1 MVAGNGG
8 ADVSEGYKAPNGF
21 YNVYNSYSGSNYINS
36 NSKAK
41 KWISWAN
48 QYSSSTYENIK
59 SVSYMLD
66 TTTWTNKYGDNNF
79 ADYVIGGS
87 TLEMFVASWNTKYP
101 KSKIYCDAKDE
112 NGYNIGNTSGAET
125 NRTNIAT
132 SYNIYVKPYT
142 SKAKGFW
149 LASPARGDDYNGYYV
164 ARVYYDDSVPYD
176 GVYHGY
182 VDCCDY
188 YGDSTDFGFRP
199 IVCLSS
205 NVKLVSNG
213 NGTYK
218 LQK

>member
-1 MVAGNGG
+1 MVVGSGG

-21 YNVYNSYSGSNYINS
+21 YNVYNSYSGSSYINS

-48 QYSSSTYENIK
+48 KYSNSTWANIK

-66 TTTWTNKYGDNNF
+66 TNVWTRQYGDNNF
-79 ADYVIGGS
+79 ADYVIGGP

-101 KSKIYCDAKDE
+101 DSKIYC
-112 NGYNIGNTSGAET
+112 NGTGNNSEYGYYVGSTSGSTET
-125 NRTNIAT
+125 YTDIGT
-132 SYNIYVKPYT
+132 SDGTYVKT
-142 SKAKGFW
+142 SSSKTDSFW
-149 LASPARGDDYNGYYV
+149 LASPSADDDYGDYVMSVNYNGTV
-164 ARVYYDDSVPYD
+164 GSDSV
-176 GVYHGY
+176 G
-182 VDCCDY
+182 
-188 YGDSTDFGFRP
+188 SRSFGFRP
-199 IVCLSS
+199 LVCLSS